1 VSSYRREFKDLVN
14 VDDFKASILGIHFGR
29 TGYSFVIDNQSHLI
43 IHPKLQGVNLR
54 EDPSLPNE
62 YAKAMRAR
70 KKGKIVYPW
79 KNPDEAQ
86 PREKLVIFNYI
97 PEYEW
102 IVASSSYLEEFYHPL
117 TTIRSL
123 VLFTAVVSLVLI
135 LVLTFKISASITNPL
150 KKLMNHF
157 HSVPETNFSLRM
169 QWDSNDEIGQLA
181 KYFNQ
186 FMGQLERYSSDL
198 NDEIGHRKKVE
209 NALRE
214 SEGRYRSVM
223 EAAPDPI
230 VVYNMKGEVILFNPA
245 FTRVF
250 GWSLDECLGAKLDH
264 FVPEENW
271 PETQI
276 MIDTIRSGETLSLT
290 ETCRYNKQG
299 QIVPVTISGA
309 TYRDFNG
316 KLAGSVII
324 LRDITNSKRLRKQ
337 IMDIAESERQR
348 IGQDLHDDLC
358 PHLIGIQGLGT
369 VLQAHLKEAASPQA
383 HLAAKIVTLI
393 GDAIEKSRALARGL
407 CPVHMVSHG
416 LFTALEDLAT
426 RTAMVTGISCRFE
439 GDEAIDLNDNTIAT
453 HLYFIA
459 QEAAAN
465 AVKHADA
472 SEITIAFFQEKSTL
486 SLTISD
492 NGRGYIRNGA
502 LSGIG
507 LQIMEYRAKM
517 VGATVN
523 IDTQIDQGTTIQVLI
538 KHQSTTDQTHTIH
551 G

>member
-1 VSSYRREFKDLVN
+1 
-14 VDDFKASILGIHFGR
+14 
-29 TGYSFVIDNQSHLI
+29 
-43 IHPKLQGVNLR
+43 
-54 EDPSLPNE
+54 
-62 YAKAMRAR
+62 
-70 KKGKIVYPW
+70 
-79 KNPDEAQ
+79 
-86 PREKLVIFNYI
+86 
-97 PEYEW
+97 
-102 IVASSSYLEEFYHPL
+102 
-117 TTIRSL
+117 
-123 VLFTAVVSLVLI
+123 
-135 LVLTFKISASITNPL
+135 
-150 KKLMNHF
+150 
-157 HSVPETNFSLRM
+157 
-169 QWDSNDEIGQLA
+169 
-181 KYFNQ
+181 
-186 FMGQLERYSSDL
+186 
-198 NDEIGHRKKVE
+198 
-209 NALRE
+209 
-214 SEGRYRSVM
+214 
-223 EAAPDPI
+223 
-230 VVYNMKGEVILFNPA
+230 
-245 FTRVF
+245 
-250 GWSLDECLGAKLDH
+250 
-264 FVPEENW
+264 
-271 PETQI
+271 
-276 MIDTIRSGETLSLT
+276 
-290 ETCRYNKQG
+290 
-299 QIVPVTISGA
+299 
-309 TYRDFNG
+309 
-316 KLAGSVII
+316 
-324 LRDITNSKRLRKQ
+324 
-337 IMDIAESERQR
+337 MDIAESERQR